1 MVFNLKFYRLFL
13 IQWTAENLENFIST
27 LGLWARLAKKILFD
41 IFFMNFIYRWMI
53 KVSTNYNYLKSMYLY
68 FYNMNYNV
76 CLFVFLKTS
85 TKNSEDKSITKIIN
99 DTKRQKCHL
108 TESKTCHQCHTNSI
122 RTAASWHIY
131 IKNTSPNLWCSLK
144 IQCKIKIHMN

>member
-1 MVFNLKFYRLFL
+1 
-13 IQWTAENLENFIST
+13 
-27 LGLWARLAKKILFD
+27 
-41 IFFMNFIYRWMI
+41 MI

-99 DTKRQKCHL
+99 GTKRQKCHL
-108 TESKTCHQCHTNSI
+108 TESKQNKPRHDTFISKTPHPICGVV
-122 RTAASWHIY
+122 
-131 IKNTSPNLWCSLK
+131 
-144 IQCKIKIHMN
+144 